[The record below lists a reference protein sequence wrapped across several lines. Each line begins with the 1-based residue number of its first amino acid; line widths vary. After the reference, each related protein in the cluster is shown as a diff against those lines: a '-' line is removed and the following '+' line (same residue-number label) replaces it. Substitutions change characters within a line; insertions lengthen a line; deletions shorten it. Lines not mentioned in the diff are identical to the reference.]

1 MKLSALTVIFALA
14 ACAFGQG
21 NQQKDL
27 SDADGSSW
35 QSTSETS
42 KLGYISG
49 YISAMEEATLTTAY
63 LCGWQGRAD
72 SEPCTVTLKS
82 LIWRMVELSSSA
94 FESLANGLLVSGI
107 VLTRAAVEVSAALW
121 YLCAKVEAVVD
132 SKAVGDVDDYLMKL
146 AMGTATAWPETD
158 SSADGLTMPRPV
170 KISAFLKQAEKDIE
184 GFSHQYGVLSE
195 YTHPNWAGTV
205 LLYSNTNKETAK
217 TDFGENIRKAD
228 NAKAIGVVNL
238 SVALKMF
245 HERYNRISDL
255 LPAFIGV
262 CEGQFGETA
271 ASAPKL
277 GR

>member
-1 MKLSALTVIFALA
+1 VSESGKAERISVLMNEIPESLALLESNLPRQVDGFALS
-14 ACAFGQG
+14 
-21 NQQKDL
+21 QK
-27 SDADGSSW
+27 
-35 QSTSETS
+35 S
-42 KLGYISG
+42 KLPWKVLLYR
-49 YISAMEEATLTTAY
+49 E
-63 LCGWQGRAD
+63 
-72 SEPCTVTLKS
+72 S

-94 FESLANGLLVSGI
+94 FESLANGKLVSGI

-217 TDFGENIRKAD
+217 TDFGENIRKSD